1 MNLENDI
8 KQKAEQLRKNAEAKI
23 QQAQIKEQKYQQW
36 LENQK
41 KNNPNFRDYDEN
53 PLIIQSYEEF
63 FVLTLLVSSFLFACI
78 LAGMLNELRWRE
90 VPRELLWLSLI
101 PMSYIIIVAIFQKFK
116 FKNHKIKFTNRYIE
130 FYDYGKLKRQCK
142 ILEDELARPFFTQC
156 TMKKSI
162 PDIFFDLF
170 MILLIILSFLSSGI
184 LEMYFFISFYLANL
198 ILKFLFYIF
207 TSKSLKNFKIFPF
220 IQVNKPH
227 HTVPMYGALLS
238 ARYYLVY
245 LYNDE
250 IYKKV
255 KKYFLQKNINIDNL
269 PKSYNIL

>member
-1 MNLENDI
+1 MNNDI
-8 KQKAEQLRKNAEAKI
+8 KQRAEQLRKNAEAKI

-41 KNNPNFRDYDEN
+41 QNNPNFRNYDEN

-78 LAGMLNELRWRE
+78 LAGILNELRWRE
-90 VPRELLWLSLI
+90 VPQELLWLSLI

-116 FKNHKIKFTNRYIE
+116 FKNHKIKFTNSYIE

-142 ILEDELARPFFTQC
+142 ILEDELARPFFTEC
-156 TMKKSI
+156 TMKKSKF
-162 PDIFFDLF
+162 DILF
-170 MILLIILSFLSSGI
+170 NLFILLVIILTYFL
-184 LEMYFFISFYLANL
+184 ISFYLANL

-207 TSKSLKNFKIFPF
+207 ASKSLKNFKIFPF
-220 IQVNKPH
+220 IQVDKPH

-238 ARYYLVY
+238 ARYYLIY

-250 IYKKV
+250 IYKEV
-255 KKYFLQKNINIDNL
+255 KKYFLQK
-269 PKSYNIL
+269 KYKY

>member
-1 MNLENDI
+1 MENDI

-41 KNNPNFRDYDEN
+41 QNNPNFRDYDEN

-78 LAGMLNELRWRE
+78 LAGMLNELCWRE

-101 PMSYIIIVAIFQKFK
+101 PMGYIIIVAIFQKFK
-116 FKNHKIKFTNRYIE
+116 FKNHKIKFTNRCIE

-184 LEMYFFISFYLANL
+184 LEMYFLISFYLANL

-250 IYKKV
+250 IYKEV

>member
-1 MNLENDI
+1 LNNDI
-8 KQKAEQLRKNAEAKI
+8 KQRAEQLRKNAEAKI

-41 KNNPNFRDYDEN
+41 QNNPNFRNYDEN

-78 LAGMLNELRWRE
+78 LAGILNELRWRE
-90 VPRELLWLSLI
+90 VPQELLWLSLI

-116 FKNHKIKFTNRYIE
+116 FKNHKIKFTNSYIE

-142 ILEDELARPFFTQC
+142 ILEDELARPFFTEC
-156 TMKKSI
+156 TMKKSKF
-162 PDIFFDLF
+162 DILF
-170 MILLIILSFLSSGI
+170 NLFILLVIILTFLSAGI
-184 LEMYFFISFYLANL
+184 LETMYFLISFYLANL

-207 TSKSLKNFKIFPF
+207 ASKSLKNFKIFPF
-220 IQVNKPH
+220 IQVDKPH

-238 ARYYLVY
+238 ARYYLIY

-250 IYKKV
+250 IYKEV

>member
-1 MNLENDI
+1 MENDI
-8 KQKAEQLRKNAEAKI
+8 KQKAEQLRKNTEAKI

-53 PLIIQSYEEF
+53 PLIIQSCEEF

-101 PMSYIIIVAIFQKFK
+101 PMGYIIIVAIFQKFK

-184 LEMYFFISFYLANL
+184 LEMYFLISFYLANL

-250 IYKKV
+250 IYKEV

>member
-1 MNLENDI
+1 MENDI

-63 FVLTLLVSSFLFACI
+63 FVLTLLVSSSLFACI

-90 VPRELLWLSLI
+90 VPRELLWSSLI
-101 PMSYIIIVAIFQKFK
+101 PMGYIIIVAIFQKFK

-130 FYDYGKLKRQCK
+130 FYDYRKLKRQCK

-184 LEMYFFISFYLANL
+184 LEMYFLISFYLANL

-207 TSKSLKNFKIFPF
+207 TSKSLKNFKIFSF
-220 IQVNKPH
+220 IQVNKPYS
-227 HTVPMYGALLS
+227 TMPMYGTLLS

-250 IYKKV
+250 IYKEV
-255 KKYFLQKNINIDNL
+255 KTYFLQKNINIDNL